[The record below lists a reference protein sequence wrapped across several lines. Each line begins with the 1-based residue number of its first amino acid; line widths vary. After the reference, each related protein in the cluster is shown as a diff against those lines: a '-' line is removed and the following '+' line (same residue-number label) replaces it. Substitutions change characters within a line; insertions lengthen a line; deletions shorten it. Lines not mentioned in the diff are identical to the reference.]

1 VDSNIEKE
9 IEAKEG
15 GTVWS
20 DRHVRLVDYIVSK
33 NASKKNPYVVVVWQT
48 EQCTSMTFNRIS
60 F

>member
-1 VDSNIEKE
+1 MDSNIEKE

-33 NASKKNPYVVVVWQT
+33 NASKK
-48 EQCTSMTFNRIS
+48 SA
-60 F
+60 

>member
-1 VDSNIEKE
+1 MDSNIEKE

-33 NASKKNPYVVVVWQT
+33 NASKKNPY
-48 EQCTSMTFNRIS
+48 IIL
-60 F
+60 